1 MVVGETVDAVGL
13 VCVGC
18 RVPPV
23 VVGETVD
30 TVGDELGQ
38 ISEPS
43 IFVQKSFVKQSPYP
57 SLHPSVGGSV
67 GPGEVPF
74 GRQEPRYEQ

>member
-1 MVVGETVDAVGL
+1 MPQQEYPAASLHLSEQLNSVGDVVGTAAG

-23 VVGETVD
+23 VVGETVEA
-30 TVGDELGQ
+30 VGDELGQ

-43 IFVQKSFVKQSPYP
+43 IFVQK
-57 SLHPSVGGSV
+57 
-67 GPGEVPF
+67 
-74 GRQEPRYEQ
+74 

>member
-1 MVVGETVDAVGL
+1 MHLSEQSNCVGDVVGTATVGCVGCRVPPVVVGETVDAVGL

-38 ISEPS
+38 ISVPS
-43 IFVQKSFVKQSPYP
+43 I
-57 SLHPSVGGSV
+57 
-67 GPGEVPF
+67 
-74 GRQEPRYEQ
+74 